1 MTMGGR
7 MRGPARETRAD
18 GQILVIFA
26 LSIVTLLGFAGLAI
40 DGGSTFAQQRDQQ
53 TASDLAAL
61 AAAND
66 FLLTNNET
74 TATTRARAVAD
85 ANGYTHAGDGTV
97 VDVSVTA
104 SAGVSVRVTITA
116 LHQNMMAGVLGMP
129 TWTVS
134 TTATAL
140 AGFPDTAY
148 GASPFVFSVLAF
160 GDDGTPLYQSP
171 TCLRHE
177 TGPNGDAPVVADA
190 FAWTNYGTGPVSTS
204 DVSGIISGHLVIDKA
219 LRFGEYIGQDNNGI
233 HGGVFDEVNTD
244 LAERVVPAAVVDAN
258 GNFAG
263 WSTFHV
269 ISADRT
275 ATPKILCGYFVSA
288 FESAR
293 LSVTACAANN
303 CPRYLGSYVL
313 KLSD

>member
-1 MTMGGR
+1 
-7 MRGPARETRAD
+7 MRHTAREARAD

-26 LSIVTLLGFAGLAI
+26 LSIVTLIGFAGLAI

-61 AAAND
+61 AGGND
-66 FLLTNNET
+66 FLLTNSET
-74 TATTRARAVAD
+74 TATSRARAVAA
-85 ANGYTHAGDGTV
+85 ANGYTHAGDGTI
-97 VDVSVTA
+97 VDVNITSTA
-104 SAGVSVRVTITA
+104 GASVRVTITA

-140 AGFPDTAY
+140 SGFPDTAY
-148 GASPFVFSVLAF
+148 GASPFIFSVLAF
-160 GDDGTPLYQSP
+160 GDDGTPLFQAP
-171 TCLRHE
+171 TDFGE
-177 TGPNGDAPVVADA
+177 ENGDVPNGQLD
-190 FAWTNYGTGPVSTS
+190 FAWTNFGTGNVNTTEVA
-204 DVSGIISGHLVIDKA
+204 DIISGDLVIDKE
-219 LRFGEYIGQDNNGI
+219 LSFGEYIGQHNNGF
-233 HGGVFDEVNTD
+233 HTALFGDVNTY
-244 LAERVVPAAVVDAN
+244 LAGRDVPSAVVDAN
-258 GNFAG
+258 GNFVG

-269 ISADRT
+269 ISADGGSAKSVR
-275 ATPKILCGYFVSA
+275 GYFVSA

-313 KLSD
+313 KLTD

>member
-1 MTMGGR
+1 

-74 TATTRARAVAD
+74 TAITRARAVAE
-85 ANGYTHAGDGTV
+85 ANGYTHAGAGTI
-97 VDVSVTA
+97 VDVEITS
-104 SAGVSVRVTITA
+104 SAGASVRVTITA

-134 TTATAL
+134 TTGTAL

-148 GASPFVFSVLAF
+148 GASPFIFSVTAF
-160 GDDGTPLYQSP
+160 GDDGTPLFQTP
-171 TCLRHE
+171 TDFGE
-177 TGPNGDAPVVADA
+177 ENGDIPDGQLD
-190 FAWTNYGTGPVSTS
+190 FAWTNFGTGNVDTPQVSQ
-204 DVSGIISGHLVIDKA
+204 IISGDLVIDKE
-219 LRFGEYIGQDNNGI
+219 LSFGEYIGQHNSGFHTPLFGD
-233 HGGVFDEVNTD
+233 VNTYLTGRD
-244 LAERVVPAAVVDAN
+244 VPSAVVDAN

-263 WSTFHV
+263 WATFHV
-269 ISADRT
+269 ISADGGDAKSVR
-275 ATPKILCGYFVSA
+275 GYFVTA

>member
-1 MTMGGR
+1 
-7 MRGPARETRAD
+7 MRHTARETAD

-26 LSIVTLLGFAGLAI
+26 LSIVTLIGFAGLAI

-61 AAAND
+61 AGGND
-66 FLLTNNET
+66 FLLTNSET
-74 TATTRARAVAD
+74 TATSRARDVAA
-85 ANGYTHAGDGTV
+85 ANGYTHAGDGTII
-97 VDVSVTA
+97 DVEITS
-104 SAGVSVRVTITA
+104 SAGASVRVTITA

-140 AGFPDTAY
+140 SGFPDTAY
-148 GASPFVFSVLAF
+148 GASPFIFSVTAF
-160 GDDGTPLYQSP
+160 GDDGTPLFQAP
-171 TCLRHE
+171 TDFGE
-177 TGPNGDAPVVADA
+177 GNGDVPNGQLD
-190 FAWTNYGTGPVSTS
+190 FAWTNFGTGNVDTSEVSQ
-204 DVSGIISGHLVIDKA
+204 IISGDLVIDKV
-219 LRFGEYIGQDNNGI
+219 LRFGEYIGQHNNGF
-233 HGGVFDEVNTD
+233 HSALFGDVNTYLVGRD
-244 LAERVVPAAVVDAN
+244 VPSAVVDAN

-269 ISADRT
+269 ISADGSDAKTVR
-275 ATPKILCGYFVSA
+275 GYFVSA